1 MQCSHADLLADVC
14 ELSELPNGSSK
25 HGDVFEA
32 FLRTQP
38 DQRAVW
44 HGWAGAHKLLVA
56 DGLVS
61 ARAPGMR
68 LAQEAIEDLERNGK
82 IDICVRSPKAAVG
95 TFHLQRSPKWRED
108 VVEGVLVGV
117 VEPKCPKAL
126 RILLDL

>member
-1 MQCSHADLLADVC
+1 MQCSHADLLADVS

-82 IDICVRSPKAAVG
+82 IDIDSQTGIVHLREKPKG
-95 TFHLQRSPKWRED
+95 CGWYIPPPKK
-108 VVEGVLVGV
+108 
-117 VEPKCPKAL
+117 PKVA
-126 RILLDL
+126 RGRGRGGARGRGRA